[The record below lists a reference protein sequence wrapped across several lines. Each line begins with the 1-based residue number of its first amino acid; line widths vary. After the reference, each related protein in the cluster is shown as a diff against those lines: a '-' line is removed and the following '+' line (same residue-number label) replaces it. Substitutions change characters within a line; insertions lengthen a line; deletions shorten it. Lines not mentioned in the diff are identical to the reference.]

1 MYETL
6 PTFLA
11 SETSGPIYRGHR
23 RFIGPIMAHLLLFPH
38 IQGAAGPPPVRARN
52 ALAPEGRGDP
62 CGRPGTGRSGS
73 LALHRLT
80 IPHRLGSGQPSRS
93 PWGGAAGPPPVR
105 ATNA

>member
-38 IQGAAGPPPVRARN
+38 IQGAAGPPPVRATN
-52 ALAPEGRGDP
+52 ALAPEGRGVP
-62 CGRPGTGRSGS
+62 CGRPGAGRSLWLSRPPPIDHPPSSGGWGS
-73 LALHRLT
+73 L
-80 IPHRLGSGQPSRS
+80 SGVGFFGMPL
-93 PWGGAAGPPPVR
+93 
-105 ATNA
+105 